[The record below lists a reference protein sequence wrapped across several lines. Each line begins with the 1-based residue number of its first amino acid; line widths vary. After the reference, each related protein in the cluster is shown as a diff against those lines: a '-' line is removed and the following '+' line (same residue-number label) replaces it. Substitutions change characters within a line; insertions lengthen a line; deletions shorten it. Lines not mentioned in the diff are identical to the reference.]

1 MSQPGFRL
9 VLTGFWPGNSCLGR
23 GFEFMKVT
31 LERNHLLKSLGH
43 VHRVVERRNTYPIL
57 ANVLLKASDGSID
70 LRATD
75 LDIEV
80 TENVPAMVGTAGT
93 TTVPA
98 HTLYEIVRKLAD
110 GAEVKLETQGE
121 QMLLSSGRSKFNLAC
136 LSPDSF
142 PDLKSGTFT
151 HTFTLPAATL
161 RELIERTQFAI
172 SNEETRYY
180 LNGIYLHTLDV
191 NGTPV
196 LRAVATDGHRMAR
209 AETEAP
215 DGARGMPGIIIPK
228 KTVGEVQKLVD
239 GAEGDISVEVSD
251 TKIRFSLDNIV
262 LLSKLIEGTFP
273 DYDRVTPKNNDKIM
287 NVDRASFATAV
298 DRVST
303 IASERGGKA
312 VKLSMKDGQLELSVT
327 NPDHGT
333 ATEEIAVE
341 FEPENFEIGFNAR
354 YLLDIIA
361 QVRSDNAVFQF
372 NDAGSPTLVRE
383 DGDTKALYVLMPMR
397 V

>member
-1 MSQPGFRL
+1 
-9 VLTGFWPGNSCLGR
+9 
-23 GFEFMKVT
+23 MKVT
-31 LERNHLLKSLGH
+31 LERNHLLKSLSH

-57 ANVLLKASDGSID
+57 ANVLLKAADGRVD

-80 TENVPAMVGTAGT
+80 TESVPAMVATAGT
-93 TTVPA
+93 TTIPA
-98 HTLYEIVRKLAD
+98 HTLYEIVRKLSD
-110 GAEVKLETQGE
+110 GAEVRLETEGGE
-121 QMLLSSGRSKFNLAC
+121 QMLLSSGRSRFHLAC

-142 PDLKSGTFT
+142 PDLKSGSFT
-151 HTFTLPAATL
+151 HQFTIPAASL

-180 LNGIYLHTLDV
+180 LNGIYIHTVEAGKETL
-191 NGTPV
+191 

-215 DGARGMPGIIIPK
+215 DGAKGMPGIIVPK
-228 KTVGEVQKLVD
+228 KTVSEVQKLLE
-239 GAEGDISVEVSD
+239 GAEGDVSVEVSD
-251 TKIRFSLDNIV
+251 TKIRFTVNGVV

-273 DYDRVTPKNNDKIM
+273 DYERVTPKNNDKEM
-287 NVDRASFATAV
+287 NVDRAAFATAV

-303 IASERGGKA
+303 IASDRGGKA
-312 VKLSMKDGQLELSVT
+312 VKLSVKDGQLELSVT

-333 ATEEIAVE
+333 ASEELAVE
-341 FEPENFEIGFNAR
+341 FEPESFEIGFNAR
-354 YLLDIIA
+354 YLLDIVGQI
-361 QVRSDNAVFQF
+361 RSDNAVFLF

-383 DGDTKALYVLMPMR
+383 SGDAKALYVLMPMR

>member
-1 MSQPGFRL
+1 
-9 VLTGFWPGNSCLGR
+9 
-23 GFEFMKVT
+23 MKVT

-57 ANVLLKASDGSID
+57 ANVLIKAADGRLD

-80 TENVPAMVGTAGT
+80 TESVPAMVGTPGT
-93 TTVPA
+93 TTIPA

-110 GAEVKLETQGE
+110 GAEVRLETEGAD
-121 QMLLSSGRSKFNLAC
+121 QMLLTSGRSRFHLAC

-142 PDLKSGTFT
+142 PDLKSGDFT
-151 HTFTLPAATL
+151 HSFSLPAPAL

-172 SNEETRYY
+172 STEETRYY
-180 LNGIYLHTLDV
+180 LNGIYLHAIEVDAEAM
-191 NGTPV
+191 

-209 AETEAP
+209 AETVAP
-215 DGARGMPGIIIPK
+215 AGSAGMAGIIVPK
-228 KTVGEVQKLVD
+228 KTVGEVLKLLE
-239 GAEGDISVEVSD
+239 GAEDEVAVEVSD
-251 TKIRFSLDNIV
+251 TKIRFTLGGVV

-273 DYDRVTPKNNDKIM
+273 DYERVTPKNNDKQM
-287 NVDRASFATAV
+287 NVDRTAFATAV

-303 IASERGGKA
+303 IASDRGGKA
-312 VKLSMKDGQLELSVT
+312 VKLSMKEGQLELSVT

-333 ATEEIAVE
+333 ASEELAVE
-341 FEPENFEIGFNAR
+341 FEPEAFEIGFNAR
-354 YLLDIIA
+354 YLLDIVGQI
-361 QVRSDNAVFQF
+361 RSDTAVFLF

-383 DGDTKALYVLMPMR
+383 DGEARALYVLMPMR

>member
-1 MSQPGFRL
+1 
-9 VLTGFWPGNSCLGR
+9 
-23 GFEFMKVT
+23 MKVT

-57 ANVLLKASDGSID
+57 ANVLLKAADGALD

-80 TENVPAMVGTAGT
+80 TESVPAMVGQAGT

-110 GAEVKLETQGE
+110 GAEVRLENEGADQ
-121 QMLLSSGRSKFNLAC
+121 LLVTSGRSRFHLAC

-142 PDLKSGTFT
+142 PDLKSGSFT
-151 HTFTLPAATL
+151 HTFQIGAALL

-180 LNGIYLHTLDV
+180 LNGIYLHTLEV
-191 NGTPV
+191 NGVPT

-209 AETEAP
+209 AEAAAP
-215 DGARGMPGIIIPK
+215 EGARGMPGIIVPK
-228 KTVGEVQKLVD
+228 KTVSEVQKLLD
-239 GAEGDISVEVSD
+239 GADAEAEVTVEVSD
-251 TKIRFSLDNIV
+251 TKIRVTLGSVV

-273 DYDRVTPKNNDKIM
+273 DYERVTPKNNDKQM
-287 NVDRASFATAV
+287 NVDKATFATAV

-303 IASERGGKA
+303 IASDRGGKA
-312 VKLSMKDGQLELSVT
+312 VKLSMKEGQLELSVT

-333 ATEEIAVE
+333 ASEELAVE
-341 FEPENFEIGFNAR
+341 FEPESFEIGFNAR
-354 YLLDIIA
+354 YLLDIIG
-361 QVRSDNAVFQF
+361 QIRSDNAVFLF

-383 DGDTKALYVLMPMR
+383 DGEAKALYVLMPMR

>member
-1 MSQPGFRL
+1 
-9 VLTGFWPGNSCLGR
+9 
-23 GFEFMKVT
+23 MKVT

-57 ANVLLKASDGSID
+57 ANVLLKAADGRLE

-80 TENVPAMVGTAGT
+80 TEAVPAMVATAGT

-110 GAEVKLETQGE
+110 GAEVKLETEGGE
-121 QMLLSSGRSKFNLAC
+121 QMLITSGRSRFHLAC

-142 PDLKSGTFT
+142 PDLKSGSFT
-151 HTFTLPAATL
+151 HEFSLPAATL

-180 LNGIYLHTLDV
+180 LNGIYVHTLTS
-191 NGTPV
+191 GKQSI

-215 DGARGMPGIIIPK
+215 TGAKDMPGIIIPK
-228 KTVGEVQKLVD
+228 KTVAEVQKLLD
-239 GAEGDISVEVSD
+239 GAEGDVAIEVSD
-251 TKIRFSLDNIV
+251 TKIRFSVDGVV

-273 DYDRVTPKNNDKIM
+273 DYERVTPKNNDKQL
-287 NVDRASFATAV
+287 NVDRAALATAV

-312 VKLSMKDGQLELSVT
+312 VKLSVKDGQLELSVT

-333 ATEEIAVE
+333 ATEELAVE
-341 FEPENFEIGFNAR
+341 FEPESFEIGFNAR
-354 YLLDIIA
+354 YLLDIVGQI
-361 QVRSDNAVFQF
+361 RSDNAIFLF
-372 NDAGSPTLVRE
+372 NDSGSPTLVKE
-383 DGDTKALYVLMPMR
+383 DGDAKALYVLMPMR

>member
-1 MSQPGFRL
+1 
-9 VLTGFWPGNSCLGR
+9 
-23 GFEFMKVT
+23 MKVT

-57 ANVLLKASDGSID
+57 ANVLLKAADGSLD

-80 TENVPAMVGTAGT
+80 TESVPAMVGQAGS

-110 GAEVKLETQGE
+110 GAEVRLETEGE
-121 QMLLSSGRSKFNLAC
+121 QLLVTSGRSRFHLAC

-142 PDLKSGTFT
+142 PDLKSGSFT
-151 HTFTLPAATL
+151 HSFSMPAATL

-180 LNGIYLHTLDV
+180 LNGIYLHTLEV
-191 NGTPV
+191 NGNPT

-209 AETEAP
+209 AEADAP
-215 DGARGMPGIIIPK
+215 AGAKGMPGIIVPK
-228 KTVGEVQKLVD
+228 KTVSEVQKLLD
-239 GAEGDISVEVSD
+239 GGEGDVAVEISD
-251 TKIRFSLDNIV
+251 TKIRFTLGSVV

-273 DYDRVTPKNNDKIM
+273 DYDRVTPKNNDKLM
-287 NVDRASFATAV
+287 NVDKASFATAV

-303 IASERGGKA
+303 IASDRGGKA
-312 VKLSMKDGQLELSVT
+312 VKLAMREGQLELSVT

-333 ATEEIAVE
+333 ASEELAVE
-341 FEPENFEIGFNAR
+341 FETESFEIGFNAR
-354 YLLDIIA
+354 YLLDIIG
-361 QVRSDNAVFQF
+361 QIRSENAVFLF

-383 DGDTKALYVLMPMR
+383 DGEAKALYVLMPMR

>member
-1 MSQPGFRL
+1 
-9 VLTGFWPGNSCLGR
+9 
-23 GFEFMKVT
+23 MKVT

-57 ANVLLKASDGSID
+57 ANVLFKAVDGRVD

-80 TENVPAMVGTAGT
+80 TERVPAMVGTAGT

-110 GAEVKLETQGE
+110 GAEVRLETDGNE
-121 QMLLSSGRSKFNLAC
+121 QMVLTSGRSRFNLAC

-151 HTFTLPAATL
+151 HSFDMPAAAL

-172 SNEETRYY
+172 STEETRYY
-180 LNGIYLHTLDV
+180 LNGIYIHTLEI
-191 NGTPV
+191 NGKPV

-215 DGARGMPGIIIPK
+215 AGSKGMPGIIVPK
-228 KTVGEVQKLVD
+228 KTVSEIQKLLD
-239 GAEGDISVEVSD
+239 GAEGDVTVEVSD
-251 TKIRFSLDNIV
+251 TKIRFTLGGVI

-273 DYDRVTPKNNDKIM
+273 DYDRVTPKNNDKEM
-287 NVDRASFATAV
+287 SVDRAAFATAV

-303 IASERGGKA
+303 IASDRGGKA
-312 VKLSMKDGQLELSVT
+312 VKLAMREGQLELSVT

-333 ATEEIAVE
+333 ASEELAVS
-341 FEPENFEIGFNAR
+341 FEPESFEIGFNAR
-354 YLLDIIA
+354 YLLDIVGQI
-361 QVRSDNAVFQF
+361 RSENAIFLF

-383 DGDTKALYVLMPMR
+383 DGDANALYVLMPMR

>member
-1 MSQPGFRL
+1 
-9 VLTGFWPGNSCLGR
+9 
-23 GFEFMKVT
+23 MKVT

-57 ANVLLKASDGSID
+57 ANVLLKAADGSLD

-80 TENVPAMVGTAGT
+80 TESVPAMVGQAGT

-110 GAEVKLETQGE
+110 GAEVRLENEGADQ
-121 QMLLSSGRSKFNLAC
+121 LLVTSGRSRFHLAC

-142 PDLKSGTFT
+142 PDLKSGSFT
-151 HTFTLPAATL
+151 HTFQIGAALL

-180 LNGIYLHTLDV
+180 LNGIYLHTLEI
-191 NGTPV
+191 NGVPT

-209 AETEAP
+209 AEAAAP
-215 DGARGMPGIIIPK
+215 VGAKGMPGIIVPK
-228 KTVGEVQKLVD
+228 KTVSEVQKLLD
-239 GAEGDISVEVSD
+239 GADAEAEVTVEVSD
-251 TKIRFSLDNIV
+251 TKIRVTLGSVV

-273 DYDRVTPKNNDKIM
+273 DYDRVTPKNNDKQM
-287 NVDRASFATAV
+287 NVDKASFATAV

-303 IASERGGKA
+303 IASDRGGKA
-312 VKLSMKDGQLELSVT
+312 VKLSMREGQLELSVT

-333 ATEEIAVE
+333 ASEELAVD
-341 FEPENFEIGFNAR
+341 FEPESFEIGFNAR
-354 YLLDIIA
+354 YLLDIIG
-361 QVRSDNAVFQF
+361 QIRSDNAVFLF

-383 DGDTKALYVLMPMR
+383 DGAAKALYVLMPMR

>member
-1 MSQPGFRL
+1 
-9 VLTGFWPGNSCLGR
+9 
-23 GFEFMKVT
+23 MKVT

-57 ANVLLKASDGSID
+57 ANVLLKAGDGGID

-80 TENVPAMVGTAGT
+80 TEKVPAMVGTPGT

-110 GAEVKLETQGE
+110 GSEVKLETTSGE
-121 QMLLSSGRSKFNLAC
+121 QMLISSGRSRFNLSC

-151 HTFTLPAATL
+151 HSFSIPAATL

-180 LNGIYLHTLDV
+180 LNGIYVHTIETGGATL
-191 NGTPV
+191 

-215 DGARGMPGIIIPK
+215 AGAKGMPGIIVPK
-228 KTVGEVQKLVD
+228 KTVGEVQKLLE
-239 GAEGDISVEVSD
+239 GAEGDIGVEVSD
-251 TKIRFSLDNIV
+251 TKIRFTLGGVV

-273 DYDRVTPKNNDKIM
+273 DYDRVTPKNNDKAM
-287 NVDRASFATAV
+287 NVDRATFATAV

-303 IASERGGKA
+303 IASDRGGKA
-312 VKLSMKDGQLELSVT
+312 VKLSMKDGNLELSVT

-333 ATEEIAVE
+333 ATEELAVD
-341 FEPENFEIGFNAR
+341 FDTDGFEIGFNAR

-361 QVRSDNAVFQF
+361 QIRSDNAVFMF
-372 NDAGSPTLVRE
+372 NDAGSPTLVKE
-383 DGDTKALYVLMPMR
+383 DGDTRALYVLMPMR

>member
-1 MSQPGFRL
+1 
-9 VLTGFWPGNSCLGR
+9 
-23 GFEFMKVT
+23 MKVT
-31 LERNHLLKSLGH
+31 LERNALLKSLGH

-57 ANVLLKASDGSID
+57 ANVLMKAANGSLD

-80 TENVPAMVGTAGT
+80 TESVPAMVATAGT

-110 GAEVKLETQGE
+110 GAEVRLETDGNE
-121 QMLLSSGRSKFNLAC
+121 QMLITSGRSRFNLAC

-142 PDLKSGTFT
+142 PDLKSGAYS
-151 HTFTLPAATL
+151 HQFTLPVATL
-161 RELIERTQFAI
+161 REHNERTQFAI

-180 LNGIYLHTLDV
+180 LNGIYVHTVEV
-191 NGTPV
+191 NKVPL

-209 AETEAP
+209 SETDAP
-215 DGARGMPGIIIPK
+215 PGSRGMPGIIIPK
-228 KTVGEVQKLVD
+228 KTVGEIQKLLD
-239 GAEGDISVEVSD
+239 GADGDVGIEISDS
-251 TKIRFSLDNIV
+251 KIRFTLGGVV

-273 DYDRVTPKNNDKIM
+273 DYDRVTPKNNDKQM
-287 NVDRASFATAV
+287 NVDKQSFAIAV

-303 IASERGGKA
+303 IASDRGGKA
-312 VKLSMKDGQLELSVT
+312 VKLSMKERQLELSVT

-333 ATEEIAVE
+333 ASEELAAE
-341 FEPENFEIGFNAR
+341 FEPESFEIGFNAR
-354 YLLDIIA
+354 YLLDIIG
-361 QVRSDNAVFQF
+361 QIRSENAVFLF
-372 NDAGSPTLVRE
+372 NDAGSPTLVKE
-383 DGDTKALYVLMPMR
+383 DGDAKALYVLMPMR

>member
-1 MSQPGFRL
+1 
-9 VLTGFWPGNSCLGR
+9 
-23 GFEFMKVT
+23 MKVT

-57 ANVLLKASDGSID
+57 ANVLLKAADGALD

-80 TENVPAMVGTAGT
+80 TESVPAMVGQAGT

-110 GAEVKLETQGE
+110 GAEVRLENEGTE
-121 QMLLSSGRSKFNLAC
+121 QLLVSSGRSRFHLAC

-151 HTFTLPAATL
+151 HTFQIGAAVL

-180 LNGIYLHTLDV
+180 LNGIYLHTLEV
-191 NGTPV
+191 NGEPT

-209 AETEAP
+209 AEAP
-215 DGARGMPGIIIPK
+215 APVGAKGMPGIIVPK
-228 KTVGEVQKLVD
+228 KTVSEVQKLLD
-239 GAEGDISVEVSD
+239 GAEPEAEVQVEVSD
-251 TKIRFSLDNIV
+251 TKIRVTLGSVV

-273 DYDRVTPKNNDKIM
+273 DYERVTPKNNDKQM
-287 NVDRASFATAV
+287 NVDKASFATAV

-303 IASERGGKA
+303 IASDRGGKA
-312 VKLSMKDGQLELSVT
+312 VKLSMREGQLELSVT

-333 ATEEIAVE
+333 ASEELAVE
-341 FEPENFEIGFNAR
+341 FEPESFEIGFNAR
-354 YLLDIIA
+354 YLLDIIG
-361 QVRSDNAVFQF
+361 QIRSDNAVFLF

-383 DGDTKALYVLMPMR
+383 DGDAKALYVLMPMR

>member
-1 MSQPGFRL
+1 
-9 VLTGFWPGNSCLGR
+9 
-23 GFEFMKVT
+23 MKVT
-31 LERNHLLKSLGH
+31 LERNALLKSLGH

-57 ANVLLKASDGSID
+57 ANVLLKAADGRVE

-75 LDIEV
+75 LDIEI
-80 TENVPAMVGTAGT
+80 TEAVPAMVSTAGT

-98 HTLYEIVRKLAD
+98 HTLYEIIRKLAD
-110 GAEVKLETQGE
+110 GAEVRLETDGGE
-121 QMLLSSGRSKFNLAC
+121 QVQLASGRSRFNLAC

-142 PDLKSGTFT
+142 PDLKSGSFSHEFT
-151 HTFTLPAATL
+151 IPAATF

-180 LNGIYLHTLDV
+180 LNGIYVHTLEV
-191 NGTPV
+191 NGQAV

-215 DGARGMPGIIIPK
+215 AGARGMPGIIIPK
-228 KTVGEVQKLVD
+228 KTVGEVQKLLD
-239 GAEGDISVEVSD
+239 GAEGDVQIEISD
-251 TKIRFSLDNIV
+251 TKIRFTLDGVV

-273 DYDRVTPKNNDKIM
+273 DYDRVTPKNNDKQLS
-287 NVDRASFATAV
+287 VDRASFAIAV

-303 IASERGGKA
+303 IASDRGGKA
-312 VKLSMKDGQLELSVT
+312 VKLSVRGGNLELSVT

-341 FEPENFEIGFNAR
+341 FEPESFEIGFNAR
-354 YLLDIIA
+354 YLLDIIG
-361 QVRSDNAVFQF
+361 QIRSENAVFLF
-372 NDAGSPTLVRE
+372 NDSGSPTLVKE
-383 DGDTKALYVLMPMR
+383 DGDARALYVLMPMR

>member
-1 MSQPGFRL
+1 
-9 VLTGFWPGNSCLGR
+9 
-23 GFEFMKVT
+23 MKVT

-57 ANVLLKASDGSID
+57 ANVLMKVADGALD

-80 TENVPAMVGTAGT
+80 TESVPAMVATPGT

-98 HTLYEIVRKLAD
+98 HTLYEIVRKLSD
-110 GAEVKLETQGE
+110 GAEVRLETEGGE
-121 QMLLSSGRSKFNLAC
+121 QMLLTSGRSRFHLAC

-142 PDLKSGTFT
+142 PDLKSGSFT
-151 HTFTLPAATL
+151 HEFSIPAPAL

-180 LNGIYLHTLDV
+180 LNGIYLHAIEQGAT
-191 NGTPV
+191 TM

-215 DGARGMPGIIIPK
+215 AGCKGMPGIIVPK
-228 KTVGEVQKLVD
+228 KTVSEVQKLLE
-239 GAEGDISVEVSD
+239 GADAEVKVEVSD
-251 TKIRFSLDNIV
+251 TKIRFTLGGVV

-273 DYDRVTPKNNDKIM
+273 DYERVTPKNNDKQM
-287 NVDRASFATAV
+287 NVDKTSFAVAV

-312 VKLSMKDGQLELSVT
+312 VKLSVKDGQLELSVT

-333 ATEEIAVE
+333 ASEELAVE
-341 FEPENFEIGFNAR
+341 FEPESFEIGFNAR
-354 YLLDIIA
+354 YLLDIIG
-361 QVRSDNAVFQF
+361 QIRSDNAVFMF
-372 NDAGSPTLVRE
+372 NDAGSPTLVKE
-383 DGDTKALYVLMPMR
+383 DGDAKALYVLMPMR

>member
-1 MSQPGFRL
+1 
-9 VLTGFWPGNSCLGR
+9 
-23 GFEFMKVT
+23 MKVT
-31 LERNHLLKSLGH
+31 LERNALLKSLGH

-57 ANVLLKASDGSID
+57 ANVLLKAADGRVD

-80 TENVPAMVGTAGT
+80 TESVPAMVGTAGT

-98 HTLYEIVRKLAD
+98 HTLYEIIRKLAD
-110 GAEVKLETQGE
+110 GAEVRLETEGGE
-121 QMLLSSGRSKFNLAC
+121 QMSLTSGRSRFHLAC

-142 PDLKSGTFT
+142 PDLKSGSFSHDFT
-151 HTFTLPAATL
+151 MPAATL

-180 LNGIYLHTLDV
+180 LNGIYMHTLEVDKQ
-191 NGTPV
+191 TV

-209 AETEAP
+209 ADTPAP

-228 KTVGEVQKLVD
+228 KTVGEVVKLLD
-239 GAEGDISVEVSD
+239 GAEGDVLVEVSD
-251 TKIRFSLDNIV
+251 TKIRFTLDGVV

-273 DYDRVTPKNNDKIM
+273 DYERVTPKNNDKQL
-287 NVDRASFATAV
+287 NVDRQSFAVAV

-303 IASERGGKA
+303 IASDRGGKA
-312 VKLSMKDGQLELSVT
+312 VKLAVKDGNLELSVT

-354 YLLDIIA
+354 YLLDIIG
-361 QVRSDNAVFQF
+361 QIKSDNAVFLF
-372 NDAGSPTLVRE
+372 NDAGSPTLVKE
-383 DGDTKALYVLMPMR
+383 DGESRALYVLMPMR

>member
-1 MSQPGFRL
+1 
-9 VLTGFWPGNSCLGR
+9 
-23 GFEFMKVT
+23 MKIT
-31 LERNHLLKSLGH
+31 LERNHLLKSLAH

-57 ANVLLKASDGSID
+57 ANVLIKAADGALD

-75 LDIEV
+75 LDIEI
-80 TENVPAMVGTAGT
+80 TESVPAMVGTPGT
-93 TTVPA
+93 TTIPA

-110 GAEVKLETQGE
+110 GAEVRLETEGAE
-121 QMLLSSGRSKFNLAC
+121 QMLLTSGRSRFHLAC

-142 PDLKSGTFT
+142 PDLKSGSFT
-151 HTFTLPAATL
+151 HSFSMPAASL

-180 LNGIYLHTLDV
+180 LNGIYFHALEVD
-191 NGTPV
+191 GAPV

-209 AETEAP
+209 AEAP
-215 DGARGMPGIIIPK
+215 APSGAEGMPGIIVPK
-228 KTVGEVQKLVD
+228 KTVGEVQKLLD
-239 GAEGDISVEVSD
+239 GAGDGEVSVEVSD
-251 TKIRFSLDNIV
+251 TKIRFTLGSVV

-273 DYDRVTPKNNDKIM
+273 DYERVTPKNNDKLM
-287 NVDRASFATAV
+287 LVDRGAFATAV

-303 IASERGGKA
+303 IASDRGGKA
-312 VKLSMKDGQLELSVT
+312 VKLSLREGQLELSVT

-333 ATEEIAVE
+333 ASEELAVE
-341 FEPENFEIGFNAR
+341 FEPEGFEIGFNAK

-361 QVRSDNAVFQF
+361 QIRTEGAIFLF
-372 NDAGSPTLVRE
+372 NDAGSPTLVKEEGEAR
-383 DGDTKALYVLMPMR
+383 ALYVLMPMR

>member
-1 MSQPGFRL
+1 
-9 VLTGFWPGNSCLGR
+9 
-23 GFEFMKVT
+23 MKVT

-57 ANVLLKASDGSID
+57 ANVLIKASDNGLD

-80 TENVPAMVGTAGT
+80 TETVPAMVSTPGA

-110 GAEVKLETQGE
+110 GAEVNLETDGGE
-121 QMLLSSGRSKFNLAC
+121 QMSITSGRSRFHLSC
-136 LSPDSF
+136 LSPDGF
-142 PDLKSGTFT
+142 PDLKAESFS
-151 HTFTLPAATL
+151 HNFAIPARAL
-161 RELIERTQFAI
+161 GELIERTQFAI

-180 LNGIYLHTLDV
+180 LNGIYFHTITSDSESL
-191 NGTPV
+191 
-196 LRAVATDGHRMAR
+196 LRAVATDGHRLAR
-209 AETEAP
+209 AETAAP
-215 DGARGMPGIIIPK
+215 KGAEGMPGIIVPR
-228 KTVGEVQKLVD
+228 KTVAEVQKLID
-239 GAEGDISVEVSD
+239 GTEDEVSIELSD
-251 TKIRFSLDNIV
+251 TKIRFTFGGVV

-273 DYDRVTPKNNDKIM
+273 DYDRVTPKNNDKRM
-287 NVDRASFATAV
+287 VVDRASFATAV

-312 VKLSMKDGQLELSVT
+312 VKLIANQGQLELSVT

-333 ATEEIAVE
+333 ASEELAVS
-341 FEPENFEIGFNAR
+341 FETDNFEIGFNAK

-361 QVRSDNAVFQF
+361 QIRTETAIFMF
-372 NDAGSPTLVRE
+372 NDSGSPTLVME
-383 DGDTKALYVLMPMR
+383 DGEAAALYVLMPMR

>member
-1 MSQPGFRL
+1 
-9 VLTGFWPGNSCLGR
+9 
-23 GFEFMKVT
+23 MKVT

-57 ANVLLKASDGSID
+57 ANVLLKAADGKLD

-80 TENVPAMVGTAGT
+80 TESVPAMVGQAGT

-110 GAEVKLETQGE
+110 GAEVRLANEGADQ
-121 QMLLSSGRSKFNLAC
+121 LLVPSGRSRFHLAC

-142 PDLKSGTFT
+142 PDLKSGSFT
-151 HTFTLPAATL
+151 HTFQIGAALL

-191 NGTPV
+191 NGDPP
-196 LRAVATDGHRMAR
+196 LRAAATDGHRMAR
-209 AETEAP
+209 PEA
-215 DGARGMPGIIIPK
+215 GAPAGAKGMPGIIIPK
-228 KTVGEVQKLVD
+228 KTVSEVQKLLD
-239 GAEGDISVEVSD
+239 GADGEAEVSVEVSD
-251 TKIRFSLDNIV
+251 TKIRFTLGSVV

-273 DYDRVTPKNNDKIM
+273 DYERVTPKNNDKQM
-287 NVDRASFATAV
+287 NVDKASFATAV

-303 IASERGGKA
+303 IASDRGGKA
-312 VKLSMKDGQLELSVT
+312 VKLSMKEGQLELSVT

-333 ATEEIAVE
+333 ASEELAVE
-341 FEPENFEIGFNAR
+341 FEPESFEIGFNAR
-354 YLLDIIA
+354 YLLDIIS
-361 QVRSDNAVFQF
+361 QIRSDSAVFLF

-383 DGDTKALYVLMPMR
+383 DGDAKALYVLMPMR

>member
-1 MSQPGFRL
+1 
-9 VLTGFWPGNSCLGR
+9 
-23 GFEFMKVT
+23 MKVT
-31 LERNHLLKSLGH
+31 LERNHLLKSLSH

-57 ANVLLKASDGSID
+57 ANVLLKAADGSLD

-80 TENVPAMVGTAGT
+80 TESVPAMVGHSGT

-110 GAEVKLETQGE
+110 GAEVRLENEGTE
-121 QMLLSSGRSKFNLAC
+121 QLLVTSGRSRFHLAC

-142 PDLKSGTFT
+142 PDLKSGSFT
-151 HTFTLPAATL
+151 HTFSIGAALL

-180 LNGIYLHTLDV
+180 LNGIYLHTLEV
-191 NGTPV
+191 NGVPT

-209 AETEAP
+209 AEAAAP
-215 DGARGMPGIIIPK
+215 VGAKGMPGIIVPK
-228 KTVGEVQKLVD
+228 KTVSEVQKLLD
-239 GAEGDISVEVSD
+239 GADPEAEVSVEVSD
-251 TKIRFSLDNIV
+251 TKIRVTLGSVV

-273 DYDRVTPKNNDKIM
+273 DYDRVTPKNNDKQM
-287 NVDRASFATAV
+287 NVDKASFATAV

-303 IASERGGKA
+303 IASDRGGKA
-312 VKLSMKDGQLELSVT
+312 VKLSMREGQLELSVT

-333 ATEEIAVE
+333 ASEEIAVE
-341 FEPENFEIGFNAR
+341 FEPESFEIGFNAR
-354 YLLDIIA
+354 YLLDIIG
-361 QVRSDNAVFQF
+361 QIRSENAVFLF

-383 DGDTKALYVLMPMR
+383 DGEAKALYVLMPMR